1 MVLQDSKYQAMISF
15 SNIMTMN
22 QDAFTNS
29 IYSSRFNSKK
39 RLLEEEIAKLEK
51 IAEEKNIA
59 LTREYYFYL

>member
-1 MVLQDSKYQAMISF
+1 
-15 SNIMTMN
+15 MN

-29 IYSSRFNSKK
+29 INTSQFNSKK